1 MLLDFHL
8 NLQEKYKHKV
18 ISLSQNEFKLL
29 KTMCTM
35 VNGLQENNSP
45 VTRFPLESVTEI
57 TVSVTG
63 LPLASRKYSNIFVNT
78 F

>member
-1 MLLDFHL
+1 
-8 NLQEKYKHKV
+8 
-18 ISLSQNEFKLL
+18 
-29 KTMCTM
+29 M
-35 VNGLQENNSP
+35 VHGLQEINSP

-63 LPLASRKYSNIFVNT
+63 LPLASRKYFNIFVNT

>member
-1 MLLDFHL
+1 
-8 NLQEKYKHKV
+8 
-18 ISLSQNEFKLL
+18 
-29 KTMCTM
+29 MCTM
-35 VNGLQENNSP
+35 VHGLQEINSP